1 MRVAVIGGGVSGLSA
16 AYALQ
21 EFADTTLFEAKPR
34 LGGHTDTHNVF
45 TGEHSCAVDTGFIV
59 FNSPNYPL
67 FSAWLDRLGIA
78 TQPSD
83 MSFAVRRPD
92 TGLEYGTDSVAALLV
107 QHRNARSMRFLSMLN
122 GIRRFYRRARAVG
135 DDDVRTLGE
144 YIDDEGY
151 QAPFVDDHLLP
162 LCSALWSA
170 PVGRMRSL
178 PVAHVVKFMANHHLL
193 EFRNR
198 PVWRVVSGGSHS
210 YVDAFGHLFRGR
222 LHLGQAA
229 RHIDRRSSSVRV
241 VTDRGSA
248 SFDRVVLACHADD
261 ALALIEPTPAERDV
275 LGAFAYEDNVAVL
288 HSDASAMPRNRRAWS
303 SWNVTAD
310 HRDGTSACNVTYWMN
325 RLQRLPG
332 SRQFFV
338 SLNPRTPLDRIWI
351 ERDYRHPVFT
361 SASHEAR
368 TRRAEIDGR
377 ARIHYCGAYWGWG
390 FHEDGFR
397 SGVEAASAIRDQAGG
412 V

>member
-1 MRVAVIGGGVSGLSA
+1 MRVAVIGGGISGLSA

-21 EFADTTLFEAKPR
+21 PFADTTLFEAKPR

-59 FNSPNYPL
+59 FNGPNYPL

-92 TGLEYGTDSVAALLV
+92 TGLEYGTDSFAALIC
-107 QHRNARSMRFLSMLN
+107 QRRNARSPRFLAMLN
-122 GIRRFYRRARAVG
+122 GIRRFYRRARLVAN
-135 DDDVRTLGE
+135 DDTRTLGE

-151 QAPFVDDHLLP
+151 PVPFVDDHLLP

-170 PVGRMRSL
+170 PVGSMRSL
-178 PVAHVVKFMANHHLL
+178 PVAHVVRFMANHCLL

-198 PVWRVVSGGSHS
+198 PVWRVVSGGSQS
-210 YVDAFGHLFRGR
+210 YVDAFRRAFRGR
-222 LHLGQAA
+222 LHLGQAT
-229 RHIDRRSSSVRV
+229 RHIERGSSNVRV

-261 ALALIEPTPAERDV
+261 ALAMIEPSQTERDV
-275 LGAFAYEDNVAVL
+275 LGAFAYQDNVAVL
-288 HSDASAMPRNRRAWS
+288 HSDESAMPRNRRAWS

-310 HRDGTSACNVTYWMN
+310 HRDGTAACDVTYWMN

-338 SLNPRTPLDRIWI
+338 TLNPRTPPRHAWV
-351 ERDYRHPVFT
+351 ERAYRHPLFT
-361 SASHEAR
+361 SESHAAR
-368 TRRAEIDGR
+368 SRRSEIDGR
-377 ARIHYCGAYWGWG
+377 NRLYYCGAYWGWG

-397 SGVEAASAIRDQAGG
+397 SGVEAAAAIRQEAH

>member
-1 MRVAVIGGGVSGLSA
+1 MRVAVVGGGISGLSA
-16 AYALQ
+16 ANVLQ
-21 EFADTTLFEAKPR
+21 QFADTTLFEAKPR

-45 TGEHSCAVDTGFIV
+45 TGVHSCAVDTGFIV
-59 FNSPNYPL
+59 FNRPNYPL
-67 FSAWLDRLGIA
+67 FSAWLDRLGIT

-92 TGLEYGTDSVAALLV
+92 TGLEYGTDSLGALFC
-107 QHRNARSMRFLSMLN
+107 QQRNARSVRFLSMLN
-122 GIRRFYRRARAVG
+122 GIRRFYRRARLVA
-135 DDDVRTLGE
+135 DDDGRTLGE
-144 YIDDEGY
+144 YVDDECY
-151 QAPFVDDHLLP
+151 PVPFVDDHLLP

-170 PVGRMRSL
+170 PVGGMRSL
-178 PVAHVVKFMANHHLL
+178 PVAHVVKFMANHCLL

-210 YVDAFGHLFRGR
+210 YVDAFRRHFRGR

-229 RHIDRRSSSVRV
+229 RHIDRLSNSVRV

-261 ALALIEPTPAERDV
+261 ALALIEPSPAERDV
-275 LGAFAYEDNVAVL
+275 LGAFAYQDNVAVL
-288 HSDASAMPRNRRAWS
+288 HSDESAMPRDRRAWS

-310 HRDGTSACNVTYWMN
+310 DRDGTTACNVTYWMN

-338 SLNPRTPLDRIWI
+338 SLNPRTPPHHAWV

-361 SASHEAR
+361 TASQMAR
-368 TRRAEIDGR
+368 SRRTEIDGR
-377 ARIHYCGAYWGWG
+377 NRIHYCGAYWGWG

-397 SGVEAASAIRDQAGG
+397 SGVEAATAIRDSTR

>member
-1 MRVAVIGGGVSGLSA
+1 MRVAVIGGGIAGLSA

-21 EFADTTLFEAKPR
+21 QFADTTLFEAKPR

-59 FNSPNYPL
+59 FNRPNYPL
-67 FSAWLDRLGIA
+67 FSAWLDQLGVA
-78 TQPSD
+78 TRPSD

-92 TGLEYGTDSVAALLV
+92 TGLEYGTDSLRALFC
-107 QHRNARSMRFLSMLN
+107 QQRNARSVRFLSMLN
-122 GIRRFYRRARAVG
+122 GIRRFYRRARLVA
-135 DDDVRTLGE
+135 DDDRRTLGE
-144 YIDDEGY
+144 YVDDECY
-151 QAPFVDDHLLP
+151 PAPFVDDHLLP

-170 PVGRMRSL
+170 PLGCMRSL
-178 PVAHVVKFMANHHLL
+178 PVAHVVKFMANHCLL
-193 EFRNR
+193 DFRNR
-198 PVWRVVSGGSHS
+198 PVWRVVSGGSQT
-210 YVDAFGHLFRGR
+210 YVDAFRRAFRGR
-222 LHLGQAA
+222 LHLGHAA
-229 RHIDRRSSSVRV
+229 RHIDRRATNVRV

-261 ALALIEPTPAERDV
+261 ALALIEPSQVEADV
-275 LGAFAYEDNVAVL
+275 LGAFAYQDNVAVL
-288 HSDASAMPRNRRAWS
+288 HADQSAMPRHRRAWS

-310 HRDGTSACNVTYWMN
+310 HRDGTTACNVTYWMN

-338 SLNPRTPLDRIWI
+338 SLNPRTPPHDAWI

-361 SASHEAR
+361 TASHRAR

-377 ARIHYCGAYWGWG
+377 DRIHYCGAYWGWG

-397 SGVEAASAIRDQAGG
+397 SGVEAARAIRDTARG
-412 V
+412 

>member
-1 MRVAVIGGGVSGLSA
+1 MRVAVIGGGISGLSA

-21 EFADTTLFEAKPR
+21 QFADTTLFEAKPR

-59 FNSPNYPL
+59 FNGPNYPL
-67 FSAWLDRLGIA
+67 FSAWLSRLGIA

-92 TGLEYGTDSVAALLV
+92 TGLEYGTDSLAALFC
-107 QHRNARSMRFLSMLN
+107 QQRNARSVRFLSMLN
-122 GIRRFYRRARAVG
+122 GIRRFYRRAQLLA
-135 DDDVRTLGE
+135 DDDARTLGE
-144 YIDDEGY
+144 YVDDECY
-151 QAPFVDDHLLP
+151 PMSFVDDHLLP

-170 PVGRMRSL
+170 PLGRMRSL
-178 PVAHVVKFMANHHLL
+178 PVAHVVKFMANHCLL
-193 EFRNR
+193 DFRNR
-198 PVWRVVSGGSHS
+198 PVWRVVSGGAHS
-210 YVDAFGHLFRGR
+210 YVDAFRRHFRGR

-229 RHIDRRSSSVRV
+229 RHIDRLSNSVRV

-248 SFDRVVLACHADD
+248 SFDRVVVACHADD
-261 ALALIEPTPAERDV
+261 ALALIEPSQAERDV
-275 LGAFAYEDNVAVL
+275 LGAFAYQDNVAVL
-288 HSDASAMPRNRRAWS
+288 HADESTMPRHRRAWS

-310 HRDGTSACNVTYWMN
+310 HRDGTAACNVTYWMN

-338 SLNPRTPLDRIWI
+338 SLNPRTPPQHAWV
-351 ERDYRHPVFT
+351 ERDYRHPVYT
-361 SASHEAR
+361 TASHMAR
-368 TRRAEIDGR
+368 SRRAEIDGR
-377 ARIHYCGAYWGWG
+377 DRIHYCGAYWGWG

-397 SGVEAASAIRDQAGG
+397 SGLEAATTIRDQAR